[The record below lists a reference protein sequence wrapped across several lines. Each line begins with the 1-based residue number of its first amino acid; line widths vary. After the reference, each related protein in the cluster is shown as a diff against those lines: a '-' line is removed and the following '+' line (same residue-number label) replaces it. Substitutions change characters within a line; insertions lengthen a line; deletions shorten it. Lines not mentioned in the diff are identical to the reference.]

1 MAARSVMRYK
11 GTMLRSRVVA
21 SRAAVRAAVVAAS
34 LAWFPILAASLSPA
48 SAQQVGSRVTADA
61 PPPLRK
67 GTGLPLPRFAALRSE
82 ETNVRTGPNTR
93 YPIDWVFKRKSM
105 PVEIVAEYE
114 NWRKIRDWQ
123 GAGGWVHQSLLTG
136 KRSVTVAAKEAIL
149 YKTPAT
155 TATEVARLQAEVICL
170 VKSCNGDWCRVQT
183 GPYVGWIERAKVW
196 GVYKGEVVN

>member
-1 MAARSVMRYK
+1 MLRPLVAARP
-11 GTMLRSRVVA
+11 
-21 SRAAVRAAVVAAS
+21 AAVRAAIVAAS
-34 LAWFPILAASLSPA
+34 LALSAVAFGGLAPA
-48 SAQQVGSRVTADA
+48 AAQQVGVRPADA

-82 ETNVRTGPNTR
+82 ETNVRAGPATR

-114 NWRKIRDWQ
+114 NWRKVRDWQ

-136 KRSVTVAAKEAIL
+136 KRSVTVIAREAML
-149 YKTPAT
+149 YKTPST
-155 TATEVARLQAEVICL
+155 TATAVARLQTEVICL
-170 VKSCNGDWCRVQT
+170 VKSCSGEWCRVQV
-183 GPYVGWIERAKVW
+183 GPHVGWIERAKVW